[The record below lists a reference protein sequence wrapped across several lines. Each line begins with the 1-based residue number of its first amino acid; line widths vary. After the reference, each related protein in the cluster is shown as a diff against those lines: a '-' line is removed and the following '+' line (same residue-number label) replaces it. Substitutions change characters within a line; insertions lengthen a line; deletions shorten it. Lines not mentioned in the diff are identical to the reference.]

1 MEFITDYWEQILFI
15 GAAII
20 VATRLREQVNE
31 ARRDIDALTD
41 QLDKRDTYVET
52 VRLRA
57 QFDAQMANLV
67 AFLQSVTRPSQW
79 KMIWRLKFCVCGSI
93 TVVGMM
99 SRNDLTK
106 ATPPRSEFGTR

>member
-1 MEFITDYWEQILFI
+1 MEFITDYWEQILII

-41 QLDKRDTYVET
+41 QLNKRDTYVET

-57 QFDAQMANLV
+57 QFDAQVANLEKQV
-67 AFLQSVTRPSQW
+67 SALW
-79 KMIWRLKFCVCGSI
+79 DFCNQLRDRHNG
-93 TVVGMM
+93 
-99 SRNDLTK
+99 K
-106 ATPPRSEFGTR
+106 

>member
-1 MEFITDYWEQILFI
+1 MEFITDYWEQILII

-41 QLDKRDTYVET
+41 QLNKRDTYVET

-57 QFDAQMANLV
+57 QFDAQVANLEKQV
-67 AFLQSVTRPSQW
+67 SALW
-79 KMIWRLKFCVCGSI
+79 EFCNQLRDRQNG
-93 TVVGMM
+93 
-99 SRNDLTK
+99 K
-106 ATPPRSEFGTR
+106 

>member
-1 MEFITDYWEQILFI
+1 MEFITDYWEQILII

-41 QLDKRDTYVET
+41 QLNTRDTYVET

-57 QFDAQMANLV
+57 QFDAQVANLEKQV
-67 AFLQSVTRPSQW
+67 SALW
-79 KMIWRLKFCVCGSI
+79 DFCNQLRDRHNG
-93 TVVGMM
+93 
-99 SRNDLTK
+99 K
-106 ATPPRSEFGTR
+106 

>member
-1 MEFITDYWEQILFI
+1 MEFITDYWEQILII

-41 QLDKRDTYVET
+41 QLNKRDTYVET

-57 QFDAQMANLV
+57 QFDAQVANLEKQV
-67 AFLQSVTRPSQW
+67 SALW
-79 KMIWRLKFCVCGSI
+79 DFCNQLRDRQNG
-93 TVVGMM
+93 
-99 SRNDLTK
+99 K
-106 ATPPRSEFGTR
+106 

>member
-1 MEFITDYWEQILFI
+1 MEFITDYWEQILII

-41 QLDKRDTYVET
+41 QLNNRDTYVET

-57 QFDAQMANLV
+57 QFDAQVANLEKQV
-67 AFLQSVTRPSQW
+67 SALW
-79 KMIWRLKFCVCGSI
+79 EFCNQLRDRQNG
-93 TVVGMM
+93 
-99 SRNDLTK
+99 K
-106 ATPPRSEFGTR
+106 

>member
-1 MEFITDYWEQILFI
+1 MEFITDYWEQILII

-41 QLDKRDTYVET
+41 QLNKRDTYVET

-57 QFDAQMANLV
+57 QFAAQVANLEKQV
-67 AFLQSVTRPSQW
+67 SALW
-79 KMIWRLKFCVCGSI
+79 DFCNQLRDRHNG
-93 TVVGMM
+93 
-99 SRNDLTK
+99 K
-106 ATPPRSEFGTR
+106 

>member
-1 MEFITDYWEQILFI
+1 MEFITDYWEQIVII

-41 QLDKRDTYVET
+41 QLNKRDTYVET

-57 QFDAQMANLV
+57 QFDAQVANLEKQV
-67 AFLQSVTRPSQW
+67 SALW
-79 KMIWRLKFCVCGSI
+79 DFCNQLRDRHNG
-93 TVVGMM
+93 
-99 SRNDLTK
+99 K
-106 ATPPRSEFGTR
+106 